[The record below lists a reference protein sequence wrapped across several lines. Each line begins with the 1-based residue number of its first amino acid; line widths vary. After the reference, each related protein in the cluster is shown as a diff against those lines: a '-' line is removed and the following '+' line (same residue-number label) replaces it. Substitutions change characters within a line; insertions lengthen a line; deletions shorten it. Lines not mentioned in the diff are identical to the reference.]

1 MSALLS
7 PLSYGPVAGIVPRFK
22 GKGPDPKRVGPL
34 NDRAGRNQT
43 QLRSSPRAPISRKA
57 RSRRERIG

>member
-1 MSALLS
+1 
-7 PLSYGPVAGIVPRFK
+7 
-22 GKGPDPKRVGPL
+22 L